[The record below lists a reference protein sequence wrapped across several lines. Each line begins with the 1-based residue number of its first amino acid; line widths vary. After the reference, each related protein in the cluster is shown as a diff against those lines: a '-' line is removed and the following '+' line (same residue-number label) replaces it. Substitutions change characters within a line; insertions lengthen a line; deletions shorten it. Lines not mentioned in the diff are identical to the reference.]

1 MSEISIAIIGAG
13 IIADAHLAAIKA
25 SPGLAVA
32 AIVEPRAD
40 RRQAMAEKAGVPA
53 FSDLDQLLNDE
64 PARSRV
70 EAVVICTP
78 PSVRIGLVQA
88 ALAAGLPVLVEKP
101 LAHKVEDALALV
113 NLAQKYDKTP
123 TAVAYCHRYTPAIRE
138 MKRMAENGDLGDLV
152 RFENTFACW
161 HPGMQT
167 HWMSD
172 AAVSGGGSLLDTGCH
187 SLDLFHY
194 LVGPSHVD
202 AAVFHHQWA
211 GRGDSNATMLIHSP
225 ATTPGRSSIAGV
237 LLAGWAEPVRFTT
250 TLVGTAGLLHY
261 DFEKPE
267 ELLFKPSTQEAKT
280 LKIETHETRFQHQL
294 EAFADLV
301 KAPSSETELA
311 SFEDGLAVSVTLQNA
326 QEQAVVV

>member
-1 MSEISIAIIGAG
+1 MSEFGIAIIGAG
-13 IIADAHLAAIKA
+13 IIADSHAAAIL
-25 SPGLAVA
+25 SSSGLSVA
-32 AIVEPRAD
+32 AVIEPVLERREALAKKTGAPGFGDLEHLLSDTEARAKID
-40 RRQAMAEKAGVPA
+40 
-53 FSDLDQLLNDE
+53 
-64 PARSRV
+64 
-70 EAVVICTP
+70 AVVVCTP
-78 PSVRIGLVQA
+78 PSVRIPLVEA
-88 ALAAGLPVLVEKP
+88 ALSAGIPVLVEKP
-101 LAHKVEDALALV
+101 LAHQVEDALALV
-113 NLAQKYDKTP
+113 SLAQKYENIP

-161 HPGMQT
+161 HPTMQE

-172 AAVSGGGSLLDTGCH
+172 QAISGGGSLLDTGCH

-194 LVGPSHVD
+194 LVGPSQVD

-225 ATTPGRSSIAGV
+225 STTPGGSSIAGV

-267 ELLFKPSTQEAKT
+267 ELLFKPSTKEAKT
-280 LKIETHETRFQHQL
+280 LNIETHETRFQHQL
-294 EAFADLV
+294 EAFAEYTRS
-301 KAPSSETELA
+301 PSGTTELA
-311 SFEDGLAVSVTLQNA
+311 SFEDGLAVAVTLQNA
-326 QEQAVVV
+326 HEQAVIV